1 MRGKRILAAFMC
13 LLMLS
18 SCGQE
23 IKNYR
28 VHDDLIIS
36 FTEALGKRRLVEKNI
51 ETEND
56 GRVITKA
63 EYTYKSEN
71 AAEDKE
77 NYLYYLFNNAEATFL
92 GEEKVAIDSRTLDH
106 AIMVTATNNE
116 DTFTISIER
125 ISLAVE

>member
-1 MRGKRILAAFMC
+1 MRGKRILAAFIC

-36 FTEALGKRRLVEKNI
+36 FTEALGKRRLVDKNI
-51 ETEND
+51 VTEND
-56 GRVITKA
+56 GKVITKA
-63 EYTYKSEN
+63 EYTYKSDN

-77 NYLYYLFNNAEATFL
+77 NYLYYLLNHRDAVFL
-92 GEEKVAIDSRTLDH
+92 GETTVAIDSRTLDH
-106 AIMVTATNNE
+106 AIMVTTSSDE

-125 ISLAVE
+125 KDLGVE